1 MKNLISFKIA
11 SNFLLLIIPS
21 VPRQMSCYI
30 ALQCKYHGAQ
40 RNDTYIARLYNTTS
54 ILAQRVN
61 RKFKYSFDESFT
73 DIEYKNITLLNDNNK
88 QYGIHNRIVSKIDFI
103 RFLLPEKIKT
113 KDELEITLIPSIW
126 KEIINYLKKNKIDFG
141 ETDDSINF
149 PGITIA
155 KLYNNQSNKYIIYMD
170 PFTVSLN
177 LKIIKDLFNIL
188 YNNKL
193 DIFYL
198 HVIFTG
204 DVNFQT
210 SKFKITSKL
219 SDIGAKFSEYHGDLY
234 KYKNIYFSIDENKMF
249 RSKAAKQY
257 ILRIA
262 FQLNDLDKIDIFA
275 LIDLLIDTK
284 IIVIKSK

>member
-1 MKNLISFKIA
+1 
-11 SNFLLLIIPS
+11 
-21 VPRQMSCYI
+21 MSCYI
-30 ALQCKYHGAQ
+30 ALQCKYHSATLH
-40 RNDTYIARLYNTTS
+40 DTYIARLYNTTS